1 LIAQISSFPRHL
13 LGGGRQRFS
22 DCGQGFRSY
31 NRRMVTKALR
41 LFATVAAIAATPLL
55 AQQNAQQLVT
65 VRHATGQGVSPV
77 YEGFDLNPDGSYNMW
92 FGYMNRNYEEAVDL
106 SVGPNNAFEP
116 GGDRGQ
122 PTHFVPRR
130 HKDVF
135 RVVVPKDFGNQ
146 TLVWKLNAHGQT
158 QQVVATLKPV
168 WQIDRQ
174 RTTRG
179 GNSENISSNL
189 PPVVSVEASNTTL
202 ASSASTMLQLSAT
215 DDGLPKRRGVPVG
228 MTAMWAKYRGPGDV
242 HFSSP
247 SSKVENGKASTS
259 ASFSE
264 PGEYILQAVVDDG
277 SGESAGNFGY
287 HCCWTNAQVK
297 ITVKGDAALSN
308 TPSAIRNPQSAFAA
322 PTFAKDVAPIFQAK
336 CQTCHHQGTS
346 APMSLMT
353 FEEARPWAKSIQQR
367 VANRDMPPWHLDK
380 TVGIKHYKNDRS
392 LNDDEISTIVR
403 WADGGAPQGNPA
415 EMPKPL
421 TFASDATWYIGQP
434 DLKVTTPNDFAMYAN
449 GPDWWID
456 QFAEVTIDEDRWIK
470 AMEIKPSNPKIVH
483 HAVIYAIEPDAPE
496 GTPETGVQLHEYAV
510 GKYGDIFGENTG
522 RLLKKGT
529 KLRYDMHY
537 FAIGSEQHNKTTIA
551 FKFYPKGVVPK
562 YQVRS
567 QALRNIPN
575 DELEVPPNTVVRT
588 DGYFRL
594 PRNARIDA
602 FQPHMH
608 MRGRGMTLEAINPAN
623 NTTQILSSVDH
634 FDFNWHINYVY
645 ADEEAPLLPAGT
657 VLHMIGIH
665 DNTSA
670 NRRNPD
676 PNMWVGFGERSVDDM
691 LQVWVNIVYLDD
703 AEFQKLV
710 DARKAKSV
718 STTSAQNR

>member
-1 LIAQISSFPRHL
+1 
-13 LGGGRQRFS
+13 
-22 DCGQGFRSY
+22 
-31 NRRMVTKALR
+31 MVTKALR

-202 ASSASTMLQLSAT
+202 TSSASTMLLLSAT
-215 DDGLPKRRGVPVG
+215 DDGLPKRRGEPVG

-264 PGEYILQAVVDDG
+264 PGEYILQVVVDDG

-308 TPSAIRNPQSAFAA
+308 SPSAIRNPQSAFAA

-403 WADGGAPQGNPA
+403 WVDAGAPQGNPA

>member
-1 LIAQISSFPRHL
+1 
-13 LGGGRQRFS
+13 
-22 DCGQGFRSY
+22 
-31 NRRMVTKALR
+31 MVTKALR

-202 ASSASTMLQLSAT
+202 ASSASTMLLLSAT

-297 ITVKGDAALSN
+297 ITVEGDAALSN
-308 TPSAIRNPQSAFAA
+308 PPSAIRNPQSAFAA

-392 LNDDEISTIVR
+392 LNDDEISTVVR
-403 WADGGAPQGNPA
+403 WVDAGAPQGNPA